1 MNSFSDKDKLKDAGL
16 KVTPQRLIV
25 LEAMSVLKN
34 HPTADE
40 IISYVRNSHP
50 NIATGTV
57 YKVLDTFE
65 EKNLI
70 SKVKTEAGIFR
81 YDGITEHHHHLY
93 CLETERI
100 EDFFDKELDDILNK
114 YFEKKKPDNF
124 KIGEIKLQING
135 KFLD

>member
-1 MNSFSDKDKLKDAGL
+1 MNSFSDKDKLKEAGL

>member
-1 MNSFSDKDKLKDAGL
+1 MNSFSDKDKLKEAGL

-114 YFEKKKPDNF
+114 YFDKKKPDNF

-135 KFLD
+135 KFLA

>member
-1 MNSFSDKDKLKDAGL
+1 MNSFSDKDKLKEAGL

-135 KFLD
+135 KFLA